1 MTMPGT
7 NTGPYRVGAD
17 IGGTFTDLV
26 LSGPDGI
33 VTTAKVLS
41 TPDEY
46 GRGIITGLNQMLDT
60 SGVPAQEISGIVHGT
75 TVVTNALL
83 ENQGARTALITTQG
97 FRDVLE
103 LRRLRV
109 PQLYNLAH
117 RPPRPIVDRRLRYEI
132 TERIAADGTVIEPLD
147 VAALRRIADEL
158 ATTRVGSVAVCLLHS
173 YRNPVHERAAAEII
187 RERLPDVYLSLSVD
201 VLPEIREYER
211 TSTTVVNAFVG
222 PIVKNYL
229 TALRRSLDGVG
240 VPAPL
245 LIMQSSGG
253 VMSASLAAEKPAHMV
268 ESGPAAGVIAAQV
281 MGGRSRLTRLIAFD
295 MGGTTAKASL
305 IEDAEVSR
313 TTEYEVGA
321 SMNHATPFVTGT
333 GHALKLPMIDIAE
346 VGSGGGSIATVDRSG
361 SLKVGPR
368 SAGSVPGPACYGRGG
383 SAPTVTDANVVLG
396 YINPGQ
402 LAGGNLTLRP
412 ELAEDVL
419 NEHVARPLGLSVHQA
434 AYGIHTVVNA
444 SMIRA
449 IKSVSTNRGRDPR
462 DFALFAFGGN
472 GAVHAAAIAQE
483 MGIRQVIVP
492 PRTGVL
498 SAVGLLEA
506 GIEHHFVQTFIHAT
520 AAVPLDRL
528 DAAFAALE
536 QRAVRAMGREH
547 TAQPGEERLQYLA
560 DVRYIGQAHEITVPF
575 ARRPTLHEHVAAL
588 EEDFAR
594 EHERTYGHRSPDVPT
609 EFFNLRVIASV
620 QEPRAPV
627 LSQVPQI
634 ADPRGRRRAYFGP
647 ALGLLPTPVVT
658 RSAVGADRTPGPL
671 IVEEQDATV
680 VVPPGCSV
688 SRDSSANLIIEIAG

>member
-229 TALRRSLDGVG
+229 TALRRSLT
-240 VPAPL
+240 
-245 LIMQSSGG
+245 
-253 VMSASLAAEKPAHMV
+253 AS
-268 ESGPAAGVIAAQV
+268 ES
-281 MGGRSRLTRLIAFD
+281 
-295 MGGTTAKASL
+295 
-305 IEDAEVSR
+305 
-313 TTEYEVGA
+313 
-321 SMNHATPFVTGT
+321 
-333 GHALKLPMIDIAE
+333 
-346 VGSGGGSIATVDRSG
+346 
-361 SLKVGPR
+361 
-368 SAGSVPGPACYGRGG
+368 
-383 SAPTVTDANVVLG
+383 
-396 YINPGQ
+396 
-402 LAGGNLTLRP
+402 
-412 ELAEDVL
+412 
-419 NEHVARPLGLSVHQA
+419 
-434 AYGIHTVVNA
+434 
-444 SMIRA
+444 
-449 IKSVSTNRGRDPR
+449 
-462 DFALFAFGGN
+462 
-472 GAVHAAAIAQE
+472 
-483 MGIRQVIVP
+483 P
-492 PRTGVL
+492 PR
-498 SAVGLLEA
+498 
-506 GIEHHFVQTFIHAT
+506 
-520 AAVPLDRL
+520 
-528 DAAFAALE
+528 
-536 QRAVRAMGREH
+536 
-547 TAQPGEERLQYLA
+547 
-560 DVRYIGQAHEITVPF
+560 
-575 ARRPTLHEHVAAL
+575 
-588 EEDFAR
+588 
-594 EHERTYGHRSPDVPT
+594 
-609 EFFNLRVIASV
+609 
-620 QEPRAPV
+620 
-627 LSQVPQI
+627 
-634 ADPRGRRRAYFGP
+634 
-647 ALGLLPTPVVT
+647 
-658 RSAVGADRTPGPL
+658 
-671 IVEEQDATV
+671 
-680 VVPPGCSV
+680 C
-688 SRDSSANLIIEIAG
+688 